1 MNKCLGCGKLIDDN
15 EKYCS
20 RCFQIKNYNN
30 YLSVDVID
38 NNKIIDLVNKK
49 EVFTFFLCDFLNL
62 NKKVVDLYKQ
72 INNKKIFVI
81 SKMDIIPENV
91 SLDSLVKRIKD
102 IYEIDKIMFIS
113 IKNNYGIKDLEKL
126 INYYKEVLFV
136 GPSSSGKSSLINY
149 LFKTD
154 LIVSNKQN
162 TTPDFNE
169 FVIDDIKVIDSP
181 GLQVNHNLISKQA
194 GYLKPNIIHLKK
206 GYMLVIDDYKI
217 SFLSDNNITLFIDK
231 GHTYKTMK
239 KSDLNNKMN
248 YGNYS
253 DIVIDNIGFIYSKKE
268 NTLLINKVDNVEIRD
283 SLVGN
288 NE

>member
-1 MNKCLGCGKLIDDN
+1 MNKCLGCGKIIEDN

-72 INNKKIFVI
+72 INNKKVFVI

-91 SLDSLVKRIKD
+91 SLVSLVKRIKD
-102 IYEIDKIMFIS
+102 IYKIDNIMFIS
-113 IKNNYGIKDLEKL
+113 VKNNYGVKELESLIDNNKD
-126 INYYKEVLFV
+126 VLFV

-169 FVIDDIKVIDSP
+169 FVINDIRVIDSP
-181 GLQVNHNLISKQA
+181 GLQVNYNLISKQA

-206 GYMLVIDDYKI
+206 DYMLVIDDYKI
-217 SFLSDNNITLFIDK
+217 SFLSDNNITLFIDN

-239 KSDLNNKMN
+239 KSSLDNKII
-248 YGNYS
+248 YDDYK
-253 DIVIDNIGFIYSKKE
+253 DIVIDNIGFIYSKKG
-268 NTLLINKVDNVEIRD
+268 NTLLINKVENIEIRD